1 MKFTRT
7 GRFDKDKGFL
17 GGSDLENVTSQDWPR
32 SKASAIALRM
42 PHQSIS
48 VMSERT
54 SDMSPSNPKH
64 AAKMRE
70 SYDTR
75 GKRLDTALRASVEG
89 ADDEQSKLGLSP
101 YIRD

>member
-7 GRFDKDKGFL
+7 GRFVKDKGFV
-17 GGSDLENVTSQDWPR
+17 GGSDLENVTAQDWPK
-32 SKASAIALRM
+32 SKASVRALKM

-54 SDMSPSNPKH
+54 SDMSPRNPKY

-75 GKRLDTALRASVEG
+75 GKRLDTAVRTSV
-89 ADDEQSKLGLSP
+89 
-101 YIRD
+101 